1 MDKLER
7 GGGRRGG
14 GGAARERAD
23 GKGEVYRGLD
33 LEQQLRVNRTSFPV
47 LLLQPHASFLLQLI
61 TSLFLTNTDFE
72 RRLNHKYIS

>member
-7 GGGRRGG
+7 GGGRRG

-47 LLLQPHASFLLQLI
+47 LLLQPHASLLATVDYESI
-61 TSLFLTNTDFE
+61 SNKY
-72 RRLNHKYIS
+72 RL

>member
-7 GGGRRGG
+7 GGGRRVG

-33 LEQQLRVNRTSFPV
+33 SEQQLHVNPTSFPV

-61 TSLFLTNTDFE
+61 VSLFLTNTDFA
-72 RRLNHKYIS
+72 RRLSHK